1 MTRVE
6 DYMPLSIPME
16 CATNADDVAAYKA
29 SKAEA
34 SPGINAMISNIF
46 FPAKLG

>member
-16 CATNADDVAAYKA
+16 CATNKDEVAAYKA
-29 SKAEA
+29 RKAEV
-34 SPGINAMISNIF
+34 IF
-46 FPAKLG
+46 